1 MTPCE
6 RVAPAEGC
14 RRLPEGMSP
23 RPRAGRSVREGK
35 AVSRTKTKAARA
47 LACAAL
53 ACMLAAPMASPYPD
67 AYGPFEG
74 KRPAVFRTYCCRLV
88 ETGEKE
94 AARPLIYA
102 RGDGRNPSAR
112 VRLSRDEETGAI
124 LMTVLDP
131 DGRVLAGPQRIAEGA
146 VVIPPAFWADLN
158 GDGREDFVA
167 LVVTAL
173 GGSACVCDIGFAL
186 SSETGY
192 RITSVRSTR
201 GPGANDFL
209 DLGAGRVGFIHTA
222 LVERRDPANPEGAPE
237 SFFVYSMLEVKG
249 DKLALAEADPRFPK
263 WVRVAARAKKAP
275 DSTLAEDEKK
285 RLWSEV
291 AGRILRK
298 PENGRPPEVASVQ
311 Q

>member
-1 MTPCE
+1 M
-6 RVAPAEGC
+6 
-14 RRLPEGMSP
+14 
-23 RPRAGRSVREGK
+23 
-35 AVSRTKTKAARA
+35 SRTKTKAARA

-67 AYGPFEG
+67 EYGPFDG
-74 KRPAVFRTYCCRLV
+74 KRPAVFRTYHCRLV
-88 ETGEKE
+88 ETGKAGKKGEKGE
-94 AARPLIYA
+94 KVSGGPLTYA
-102 RGDGRNPSAR
+102 RGDGRDPSAR
-112 VRLSRDEETGAI
+112 IRLSRDEETGAI

-131 DGRVLAGPQRIAEGA
+131 DGRVLAGPQKIADGA
-146 VVIPPAFWADLN
+146 VVILPAFWADLN